1 MFGYV
6 CGSDNV
12 HILSVFKHGYTVVLL
27 LLLSLILYS
36 HRVALS
42 EVDVLWNC
50 LYSAREC
57 QSPAVN
63 AGPRPGWRQLLF
75 SLASWNLQHTGDGG
89 GEGGRW

>member
-42 EVDVLWNC
+42 EVDGLRNC
-50 LYSAREC
+50 L
-57 QSPAVN
+57 
-63 AGPRPGWRQLLF
+63 
-75 SLASWNLQHTGDGG
+75 TGKH
-89 GEGGRW
+89 